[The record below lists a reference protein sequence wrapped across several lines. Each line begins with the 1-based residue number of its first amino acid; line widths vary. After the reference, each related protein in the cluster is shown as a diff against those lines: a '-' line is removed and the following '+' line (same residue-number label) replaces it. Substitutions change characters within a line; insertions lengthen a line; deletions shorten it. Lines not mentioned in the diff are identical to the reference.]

1 MNIKILMLLTHFLLA
16 VKTRAITSSAG
27 RSFKG
32 NLNSTSRFARRN
44 MRVEID
50 GHTNTVVV
58 HPDEG
63 KHSASIILL
72 HGKPDFEKIMY
83 GAIDSL

>member
-1 MNIKILMLLTHFLLA
+1 MIIKILMLLIHLILT
-16 VKTRAITSSAG
+16 VKTRAITSAGG
-27 RSFKG
+27 RSVRS
-32 NLNSTSRFARRN
+32 NITSTARFARRN

-50 GHTNTVVV
+50 GKTNTVVV

-72 HGKPDFEKIMY
+72 HGKQ
-83 GAIDSL
+83 ATL